1 MNLLSIPARNA
12 RRKPLRFAMLVLLFA
27 LGVLSITALSILS
40 EKVGESLEKKLT
52 AYGANILITPQTE
65 ELSVSYG
72 GINLGSMVYEVTPLD
87 ADATVANIRSI
98 GHKER
103 LAAVAPKLVTMR
115 EVSGVP
121 VGIIGVDLNEELSMK
136 DYWIVDGTFPGDE
149 MDILVGSDAAA
160 RLDVAPGDSLAI
172 EGSAFNVAGVLE
184 PTGGEDD
191 GVVFGHLSAVQTLT
205 GRPGEASFV
214 EVAALCAGCPI
225 EDIVAQL
232 RTALPGVEVKALRS
246 VVQQRMYTI
255 GFVQNLTLTVSLVIL
270 LTACAMV
277 GVSMLQ
283 AVAERKKD
291 IGILRSLGYSKPRVF
306 VIFAAEAVA
315 IGMLA
320 GLIGYAGGF
329 MASRKVLDALD
340 MADTTVA
347 FDPLALV
354 AACGLFAA
362 VSGLAAAYPAWK
374 ASSVD
379 PAEALVSL

>member
-1 MNLLSIPARNA
+1 
-12 RRKPLRFAMLVLLFA
+12 
-27 LGVLSITALSILS
+27 
-40 EKVGESLEKKLT
+40 
-52 AYGANILITPQTE
+52 
-65 ELSVSYG
+65 
-72 GINLGSMVYEVTPLD
+72 
-87 ADATVANIRSI
+87 
-98 GHKER
+98 
-103 LAAVAPKLVTMR
+103 
-115 EVSGVP
+115 
-121 VGIIGVDLNEELSMK
+121 
-136 DYWIVDGTFPGDE
+136 
-149 MDILVGSDAAA
+149 
-160 RLDVAPGDSLAI
+160 
-172 EGSAFNVAGVLE
+172 
-184 PTGGEDD
+184 
-191 GVVFGHLSAVQTLT
+191 
-205 GRPGEASFV
+205 
-214 EVAALCAGCPI
+214 
-225 EDIVAQL
+225 
-232 RTALPGVEVKALRS
+232 
-246 VVQQRMYTI
+246 MYTI